1 MHNKFFIKKVKRA
14 TKPLF
19 NWQSYIQDAKPSEPN
34 KVEKKTTKI
43 NKKKVNDMDTK
54 EKIEML
60 NQTLD
65 KDANVVKY
73 IKKDNSLI
81 ERTKSSKVI
90 LTEDNKEL
98 LKD

>member
-1 MHNKFFIKKVKRA
+1 MHNKFFIKKVKKA
-14 TKPLF
+14 AKPLF
-19 NWQSYIQDAKPSEPN
+19 NWQTYTQEAKPSESN

-65 KDANVVKY
+65 KDTNVVKY
-73 IKKDNSLI
+73 LKKDNSLI